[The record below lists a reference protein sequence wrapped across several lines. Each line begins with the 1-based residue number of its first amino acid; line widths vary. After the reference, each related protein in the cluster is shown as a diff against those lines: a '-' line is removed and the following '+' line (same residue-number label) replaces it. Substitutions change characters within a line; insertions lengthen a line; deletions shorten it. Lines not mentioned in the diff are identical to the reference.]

1 MTTLFDGL
9 DADLRL
15 ALASQLRDLWT
26 HTSTALEGNTL
37 TLGETAFVLREG
49 LTVSG
54 KPLKDHNEV
63 MGHAKAIGLL
73 YELLDSRRTVNE
85 ADLFDLHRVVQT
97 NMTVDIYSP
106 VGAWK
111 REPNGTHA
119 TVDDRQVFIEF
130 ASPSDVPE
138 LMAAWLVLLNGY
150 LLQTLNEEEALS
162 AYAVLHLAFVRIH
175 PFFDGN
181 GRMARLLANLPALNA
196 GLPPIL
202 IDRTRRQDYLTC
214 LASYDL
220 QAGPQRAD
228 RPLPVT
234 DTKLER
240 FLEFSRECWQPSKD
254 LVAEIRRVQ
263 EGRYI
268 G

>member
-15 ALASQLRDLWT
+15 AMASQLRDLWT
-26 HTSTALEGNTL
+26 HTSTAMEGNTL

>member
-1 MTTLFDGL
+1 
-9 DADLRL
+9 
-15 ALASQLRDLWT
+15 LASQLRDLWT

>member
-1 MTTLFDGL
+1 
-9 DADLRL
+9 
-15 ALASQLRDLWT
+15 
-26 HTSTALEGNTL
+26 
-37 TLGETAFVLREG
+37 
-49 LTVSG
+49 
-54 KPLKDHNEV
+54 